1 MVYNQNQAG
10 RLHLVDKVGK
20 IPLADATLVEDPNE
34 EERND
39 DGKNTVQL
47 CALIFFRV

>member
-1 MVYNQNQAG
+1 M
-10 RLHLVDKVGK
+10 DKVGK

-39 DGKNTVQL
+39 DGKTIYVQYG
-47 CALIFFRV
+47 FETD